1 MVFLNYFKLFKI
13 FPLVKE
19 IFYNNSKFLKS
30 YFYFIKQFAR
40 YNSFTNLR
48 NYFDNRVKESRYSY
62 VKKFA
67 DYLEEF
73 KKINFHDQN
82 DSLEISNLLH
92 TQFFWLSDEIFN
104 RADKLAMHHSIES
117 RAPFADYNLR
127 VNTMNK
133 LTKKSFYTKNNK
145 MIVRNIYNN
154 KLDPNVFKTKKGWT
168 TPREWILDKRLL
180 EIILDIIPNKEIYN
194 IKWNKIRNDLYKN
207 NTSQELHLIS
217 MMNRSLY
224 PIISLAIILNK
235 NNLFK

>member
-1 MVFLNYFKLFKI
+1 MINYLTFVT
-13 FPLVKE
+13 VK
-19 IFYNNSKFLKS
+19 NM
-30 YFYFIKQFAR
+30 
-40 YNSFTNLR
+40 T
-48 NYFDNRVKESRYSY
+48 
-62 VKKFA
+62 
-67 DYLEEF
+67 
-73 KKINFHDQN
+73 
-82 DSLEISNLLH
+82 SLEISNLLH

-207 NTSQELHLIS
+207 NNL

-224 PIISLAIILNK
+224 PIISLAIIFVPQCK
-235 NNLFK
+235 SVID

>member
-1 MVFLNYFKLFKI
+1 M
-13 FPLVKE
+13 
-19 IFYNNSKFLKS
+19 
-30 YFYFIKQFAR
+30 
-40 YNSFTNLR
+40 
-48 NYFDNRVKESRYSY
+48 
-62 VKKFA
+62 
-67 DYLEEF
+67 
-73 KKINFHDQN
+73 
-82 DSLEISNLLH
+82 
-92 TQFFWLSDEIFN
+92 QFFWLSDEIFN
-104 RADKLAMHHSIES
+104 RADKLAMHHSIEV
-117 RAPFADYNLR
+117 RAPLADYNLR
-127 VNTMNK
+127 VNTMQK
-133 LTKKSFYTKNNK
+133 LTKKSFYTKSNK
-145 MIVRNIYNN
+145 MAVRNIYNN